1 MSKVI
6 DVECGQVR
14 KEANVVQRL
23 MDITDDYVGEL
34 IEEVVERYYSV
45 EIELSEEYGRLLKF
59 ISRELAKGLF
69 DHKPSPEEYEE
80 LLAKY
85 KHPKYESMLMNVISY
100 LVSVYIR
107 KQERVRRID

>member
-6 DVECGQVR
+6 DVERGQVR
-14 KEANVVQRL
+14 KEVNVVQKL
-23 MDITDDYVGEL
+23 MDITDNYVGEL

-45 EIELSEEYGRLLKF
+45 EVELSEEYGRLLKF
-59 ISRELAKGLF
+59 ISRELARGLF

-85 KHPKYESMLMNVISY
+85 KHPKYGSMLINVISY
-100 LVSVYIR
+100 LISVYIR
-107 KQERVRRID
+107 RRKRSLIK